1 VAVGPM
7 VAATRLGGLGKTQL
21 AGEFA
26 HRYGQYFAGGVFWV
40 NSPPRRPSRMRSRPV
55 AELGGCRYALISVP
69 CCSTTKCIW
78 CNAPGRARWKHHGGR
93 RPGPRA
99 QRETAGAAQKGVPEV
114 TQVAVLVHRAQPKI
128 TPLLRETAKA
138 ARALGMR
145 LHVLDVWEAAVFER
159 ACETAMQEGRGALL
173 ILPGLL
179 FSLHDRRLA
188 ALTVQ
193 HRLPAIYTTR
203 AFAEAGELLVYDS
216 PSPPLPGG

>member
-1 VAVGPM
+1 
-7 VAATRLGGLGKTQL
+7 
-21 AGEFA
+21 
-26 HRYGQYFAGGVFWV
+26 
-40 NSPPRRPSRMRSRPV
+40 
-55 AELGGCRYALISVP
+55 
-69 CCSTTKCIW
+69 
-78 CNAPGRARWKHHGGR
+78 
-93 RPGPRA
+93 
-99 QRETAGAAQKGVPEV
+99 V

-203 AFAEAGELLVYDS
+203 AFAEAGELLVYGPK
-216 PSPPLPGG
+216 PSDFLRLAARYVDRILKGTKPADLPVERPTAFELVINLNTAEAFGLTIPPALRFQADEMIR